1 MNKNIDSKNNRFFY
15 GWIIVIASFILLIG
29 SFGVQLCFGVFL
41 KPLSEEFGWTRA
53 ATSGA
58 MSVVMGISGLIA
70 IIMGRLTDKY
80 NVRIIII
87 IGVLIGGLSYLLL
100 SNINSLWQLYLY
112 FGLGAGIC
120 MGSTYTPVNATVSK
134 WFVEKRA
141 LALGIAIM
149 GITVGQMVLSPITAY
164 IITEHGWRTAYL
176 VLSIVVFVTAIPAV
190 ILIGKTPPVPA
201 QTKSSQSRISKSEQ
215 SVQPQLLS
223 AREASQTAP
232 FWMLMITGFVISAG
246 FYFFSSHIVTY
257 ATDIGISVTAAA
269 LILTVGSIGGIA
281 GTLLAWPITVKLGN
295 KYALLVLIAGEA
307 LAMFLFIFTKSTWSF
322 YSVAI
327 IFGFSV
333 GAASPVRLAMVPPL
347 FGLKS
352 IGTLLGI
359 ATFAWSA
366 GGIVG
371 PFLAG
376 YIFDVSQSYDI
387 AFVAGGVLL
396 IIGVLAVYF
405 FGSHRK
411 KLLNGAH

>member
-1 MNKNIDSKNNRFFY
+1 MNKNIDSINSRFSY

-70 IIMGRLTDKY
+70 IIMGKLTDKY

-201 QTKSSQSRISKSEQ
+201 QTKSSQSGISKSEQ
-215 SVQPQLLS
+215 SEQPQLLS
-223 AREASQTAP
+223 AREASKTAP

-246 FYFFSSHIVTY
+246 FYFVASHIVTH

-269 LILTVGSIGGIA
+269 LILTMTSIGGIA

-295 KYALLVLIAGEA
+295 KYTLLVLIAGEA
-307 LAMFLFIFTKSTWSF
+307 LAMFLFIFTKSTWSL
-322 YSVAI
+322 YAVAI
-327 IFGFSV
+327 IFGFSL
-333 GAASPVRLAMVPPL
+333 GAASPVRMAMVPPL

-352 IGTLLGI
+352 IGTILGI
-359 ATFAWSA
+359 ATFAWSV
-366 GGIVG
+366 GGIAG

-387 AFVAGGVLL
+387 AFVSGGMLL

-405 FGSHRK
+405 FGSHRTK
-411 KLLNGAH
+411 